1 MEGGVEKG
9 ITMAVAR
16 DRSVF
21 LLKHP
26 NHSGVKIGVLVAT
39 LAVAALVV
47 SGCLHGFG
55 ESAERYYPLKQGM
68 KWKYRLTV
76 TELLFPFSGEE
87 RVANLP
93 PRSLAGRQ
101 LTPQMDDVSLGAIL
115 GTTLPKQLVVEFYGD
130 DGTGIREFASQRDA
144 DPEPKPETNYLIKYP
159 IRVGT
164 RWTEQHKTQLVK
176 KDIDVAVVNLIK
188 STTDQ
193 VVVPAGPFINC
204 IRIKASGKTTP
215 DSSGTVV
222 SIDEDYWLAPDVG
235 MVKSIYTEKASDS
248 TREASVVRE
257 LEEFK
262 H

>member
-55 ESAERYYPLKQGM
+55 ESAERYFPLKQGM
-68 KWKYRLTV
+68 KWKYRLKITQ
-76 TELLFPFSGEE
+76 LIFPFSGEAS
-87 RVANLP
+87 VTNLA
-93 PRSLAGRQ
+93 PRSFAGRM
-101 LTPQMDDVSLGAIL
+101 LTPQMEDMSFGAIL
-115 GTTLPKQLVVEFYGD
+115 GTKLPKQLVVGFYGD
-130 DGTGIREFASQRDA
+130 DGSGLREFAEQSDTDA
-144 DPEPKPETNYLIKYP
+144 EPEPLTNYLLKYP

-164 RWTEQHKTQLVK
+164 QWPYQFKTQFIK
-176 KDIDVAVVNLIK
+176 KDTAIALVSFIL
-188 STTDQ
+188 STSDQ
-193 VVVPAGPFINC
+193 VVVPAAQFSKC
-204 IRIKASGKTTP
+204 IRVKTSGKTTP
-215 DSSGTVV
+215 DSSGAFV
-222 SIDEDYWLAPDVG
+222 SVDEDDWFAPDVG
-235 MVKSIYTEKASDS
+235 LVKNLYAEKASDS
-248 TREASVVRE
+248 SGQASLVEE